1 MKIQRQTQDNS
12 PSVLMASRD
21 WGAGQKFDWDREFAL
36 QTGDKEGNA
45 ASVLPKT
52 ERLGEMGR
60 GRKPALQALWLFWLA
75 ASQSHCWPWTGDLR
89 GQCLW
94 VGQSGSVMSL
104 IPSHVNSIG
113 KRSSAWFRYKSSIRQ
128 NRKVLKYWVGT
139 FCHTWKETKT
149 EEALEALHETCL
161 SFCLP
166 YSNSGHF

>member
-1 MKIQRQTQDNS
+1 MCWWLAGIEEQGRNLTGTENLLSRLVIKRRECSQR
-12 PSVLMASRD
+12 AS
-21 WGAGQKFDWDREFAL
+21 KDRKA
-36 QTGDKEGNA
+36 
-45 ASVLPKT
+45 
-52 ERLGEMGR
+52 GEMGR
-60 GRKPALQALWLFWLA
+60 GRKPALQVLWLFWLA
-75 ASQSHCWPWTGDLR
+75 VSQSHCWPWTGDLR